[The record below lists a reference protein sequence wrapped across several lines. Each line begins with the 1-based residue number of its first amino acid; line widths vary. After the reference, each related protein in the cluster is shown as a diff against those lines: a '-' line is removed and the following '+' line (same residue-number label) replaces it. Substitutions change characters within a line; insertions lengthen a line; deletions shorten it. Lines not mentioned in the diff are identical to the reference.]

1 MLSDKEQKVYNE
13 TRLRNL
19 RRTYSKLLQHPEL
32 VHEAHQIEKEIQE
45 LESAMT

>member
-1 MLSDKEQKVYNE
+1 MNEIETKVFKE

-19 RRTYSKLLQHPEL
+19 RRTYAKLLQHPEL